1 MTETRRPLALLAIG
15 AALALPVAACGDDD
29 DDDSGADTAA
39 ATTEAPETTAPP
51 PGGKTRTVSVS
62 ETDFALAPK
71 DLKVKAGT
79 TVTFEILNA
88 GATDHNLEV
97 EGPDGAAE
105 LEQDLAP
112 GERGTLQ
119 VSFSKPG
126 TYEWYCPI
134 GDHREQG
141 MEGTITVN

>member
-1 MTETRRPLALLAIG
+1 MREIRRPLALLAT
-15 AALALPVAACGDDD
+15 AVALAVPLVACGGDD
-29 DDDSGADTAA
+29 DDDSGEETAA
-39 ATTEAPETTAPP
+39 ATTEASETTAPK
-51 PGGKTRTVSVS
+51 PGGKTRTISVS

-79 TVTFEILNA
+79 TVTFEVLNA

-97 EGPDGAAE
+97 EGPEGEAE

-126 TYEWYCPI
+126 TYEWYCPV